1 MGFGS
6 DTKYINKYPPDETV
20 IGFRE
25 TVSLFH
31 ALAGLC
37 VGWLWGVRQGVLR
50 GIGALLG
57 GCIVGFIVGYL
68 MAHMPQ
74 EVHAATTS
82 ISRRHRLLGTLLA
95 ISGYLVW

>member
-1 MGFGS
+1 
-6 DTKYINKYPPDETV
+6 V

-95 ISGYLVW
+95 ISGYLVWVGLGVAFWWFCVSFLGR